1 MQDSIKSRIGEIN
14 HGYTIVA
21 QYLNKVVLA
30 ISDNRSIAE
39 MAVVWF
45 LDDDGDT
52 YSGSYFCNFASAQKE
67 FFARACG
74 GIYK

>member
-30 ISDNRSIAE
+30 ISDNRNVSE
-39 MAVVWF
+39 PAVVWS
-45 LDDDGDT
+45 LDRDGDT
-52 YSGSYFCNFASAQKE
+52 YYGSYFCNFASAQKE

-74 GIYK
+74 GI